1 MIQQPTLMAI
11 KLKEAIMKKKDGKKE
26 PMKHKDAKEDKKMM
40 KKMVKKD
47 CMK

>member
-1 MIQQPTLMAI
+1 MA
-11 KLKEAIMKKKDGKKE
+11 KEMKSKKE
-26 PMKHKDAKEDKKMM
+26 VKKPKMVKHEDKKEDKKMM